1 MVNDLISQLIELLN
15 FGLDVAKQKQGVY
28 FFKFHSKFL
37 ANQDLNLEIY
47 FTAQLH
53 RLFSSQLNLLFLSFS
68 DGEPDFQNLFV
79 STVFIFLFTFIL
91 VQILFDFTL
100 VQILEVCPLVHQIW
114 FFLFFYIVQMLDLA

>member
-1 MVNDLISQLIELLN
+1 M
-15 FGLDVAKQKQGVY
+15 AKQKQVVY
-28 FFKFHSKFL
+28 FFKFHSKFS

-68 DGEPDFQNLFV
+68 DGEPDFQNLIV
-79 STVFIFLFTFIL
+79 STVFIFFFTFIL

-114 FFLFFYIVQMLDLA
+114 FFLFYYIVQMLDLAQSFFILSLP